1 MKNTCNVRDQ
11 HSASANNKLF
21 VRLHNKINQ
30 DFTCDEIADET
41 GMARST
47 YGKVKL
53 GYYPAYD
60 HRVKALKELVVL
72 LYGNEYAA

>member
-1 MKNTCNVRDQ
+1 MKTTCNVRDQ

-21 VRLHNKINQ
+21 VRLHNKINE
-30 DFTCDEIADET
+30 DFTEVEIADET

-60 HRVKALKELVVL
+60 HRLKALKDLVVS
-72 LYGNEYAA
+72 LYGNDCAA